1 MLVNWC
7 YCFPSKVCMNTIEL
21 KWRFLIVLFSSPP
34 FFQPTFHFQRTHLYS
49 WSSSAYFSLYSIRL
63 ALIFFLYYNTYLA
76 LVIESTSRLLVWNFN
91 SIIILLLYP
100 LPSFRLKKDVSLY
113 LYFLFLFSFFFDTSI
128 IFLIITTQN
137 TLNLCEL
144 NTMIILTFLYVWGNA
159 KRKDIF
165 WMDHGRLST

>member
-63 ALIFFLYYNTYLA
+63 ALIFFLYYNTYLP
-76 LVIESTSRLLVWNFN
+76 LVTESTSRLLVWI
-91 SIIILLLYP
+91 SITIIILLP
-100 LPSFRLKKDVSLY
+100 RVSVARGFVWKKDVSLY
-113 LYFLFLFSFFFDTSI
+113 LYFLFLFSFFFDTSL
-128 IFLIITTQN
+128 IFFKMLEKNVEDTQN
-137 TLNLCEL
+137 RILMWIEYHDYLDV
-144 NTMIILTFLYVWGNA
+144 IILCMRQCKT
-159 KRKDIF
+159 
-165 WMDHGRLST
+165 